1 MTTTIKTYQ
10 DHTDGLV
17 AVIRSETAIV
27 SVWWDG
33 TATRTELTDEGEGS
47 EVDITADA
55 LAGEVVV

>member
-1 MTTTIKTYQ
+1 MKTEIKTYQ

-17 AVIRSETAIV
+17 AVIRTETSIV

-33 TATRTELTDEGEGS
+33 TATRTELTDLGEGS